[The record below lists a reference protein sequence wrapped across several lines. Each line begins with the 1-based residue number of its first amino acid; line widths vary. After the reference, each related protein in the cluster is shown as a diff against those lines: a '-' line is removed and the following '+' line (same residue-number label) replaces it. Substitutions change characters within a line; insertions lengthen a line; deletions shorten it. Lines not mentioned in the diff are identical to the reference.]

1 MRYAI
6 SVTDTS
12 KVNDIE
18 NDGLKVIELIMD
30 YAKSLEEI
38 TSFDAPRG
46 IVFHDLKSA
55 TELYSDI
62 PIPAYTS
69 RDLIHMS
76 PDPSVWTEL
85 FLSTVGGEM
94 ERVERYYN
102 KTDILDV
109 AAIAAHELTH
119 HANFFHD
126 DFEGDDV
133 NMWFEEGLCEYIP
146 RKLLFSEEK
155 FNETVEVE
163 GMLIEHYKGKFGEYC
178 LSEFG
183 RAGYRYGEEN
193 GLSGAFYDYWRS
205 KKVVKMLVEEYFDH
219 KLSNLIACYKKWD
232 QTTPLHKYFTDV
244 LELSTDEAKKL
255 WLA

>member
-1 MRYAI
+1 MEYAI

-18 NDGLKVIELIMD
+18 KHGLKVIEVLED
-30 YAKSLEEI
+30 YTNSLKKL
-38 TSFDAPRG
+38 TSFEAPRG

-76 PDPSVWTEL
+76 PDPSVWKEL
-85 FLSTVGGEM
+85 FLSTVDGEM
-94 ERVERYYN
+94 ERVKTYYAS
-102 KTDILDV
+102 TDILDV

-119 HANFFHD
+119 HADFFHD

-155 FNETVEVE
+155 FNDTVEVE
-163 GMLIEHYKGKFGEYC
+163 KMLIQHYKDQFGEYC

-183 RAGYRYGEEN
+183 KAGYRYGEEN

-205 KKVVKMLVEEYFDH
+205 KKIVKVLVEDYFDDQ
-219 KLSNLIACYKKWD
+219 LSSLIACYKQWD
-232 QTTPLHKYFTDV
+232 QSMPLHKYFTEV
-244 LELSTDEAKKL
+244 LALSTDEAKKL
-255 WLA
+255 WLT